1 MLNEQEFFEV
11 ASKYASRLNED
22 HAKALVKEM
31 VPALQ
36 DFEDF
41 RQRVKEIVEESYPE
55 RIKDFTKA
63 FSAVDAAMAKVEDL
77 VKKL

>member
-1 MLNEQEFFEV
+1 MTNEQIEIAAGF
-11 ASKYASRLNED
+11 SSRLNED

-55 RIKDFTKA
+55 RIGEFVKA
-63 FSAVDAAMAKVEDL
+63 FKKVDSAIAEVEKL
-77 VKKL
+77 VNKL